1 MRKFYSSFKVMGLFC
16 FVRCIIGP
24 RLFRINSVDG
34 KEGRIYDPN
43 VIEAWSDYIIKS
55 LTLAW
60 SIGVY
65 SSPAVAAILYR
76 KGYFTIDGISSLGRL
91 VCIAG
96 VTLLGT
102 IFFRG
107 LGRYMNYDY
116 ITFLNVLES
125 EKININK
132 VVKTGLKRYDFE
144 FHDWPVSFRWNDV
157 EGDNGKPPVYV
168 EKTSSRTSIFMTLGA
183 IPCEILSYIAI
194 HTFGRRLIYPGT
206 VKLLQAAVGPML
218 IQGRAK
224 LIEQHGAERFK
235 LITRDGNAID
245 SVFVDRRSKKEYP
258 NRKTLVICCEG
269 NAGFYEYGAM
279 GTPLE
284 AGYSVLGWNHPGF
297 GGSTGVPFPSQETNA
312 IDVVIQLA
320 IHRLGFKP
328 ENILIHAWSI
338 GGFPASWAAMNY
350 PDIKGLILDATF
362 DDILPLAKSRM
373 PPSWGPLVGRT
384 IRNYMNLNNA
394 EQVIRYPGPFLLIRR
409 VRDEMICTNESSPLQ
424 TNRGNDLLSKVLQYR
439 YPKLITTETRWALE
453 ASLTLDKDSLLTL
466 WQQYEVDEDICAAT
480 VRSYVEEKSVSFPM
494 SIGEGMTT
502 EQKLQLMFYLVQKHM
517 VDFDST
523 HCTPL
528 PVEFFQQP
536 WNPKSLLT
544 HSESSDDHE
553 IIKE

>member
-1 MRKFYSSFKVMGLFC
+1 MNSFYSSLKVMGLFC

-24 RLFRINSVDG
+24 RLFRINAVDG

-43 VIEAWSDYIIKS
+43 ILEAWSDYIIKS

-60 SIGVY
+60 GLGVY
-65 SSPAVAAILYR
+65 SSPAIAAILYR
-76 KGYFTIDGISSLGRL
+76 KGYFTVDGISSLGRL
-91 VCIAG
+91 VSLVG

-116 ITFLNVLES
+116 VTFLNVLES
-125 EKININK
+125 EKSNINK
-132 VVKTGLKRYDFE
+132 VIKTGLRRYDFE

-157 EGDNGKPPVYV
+157 EGDKSKPPIFV
-168 EKTSSRTSIFMTLGA
+168 EKPSSRSSIFMTLGA

-206 VKLLQAAVGPML
+206 VKLLQAAVVNRIFHL
-218 IQGRAK
+218 CFQY
-224 LIEQHGAERFK
+224 GAERFK

-245 SVFVDRRSKKEYP
+245 SVFVDRRSKKEFP
-258 NRKTLVICCEG
+258 NGETLVICCEG

-279 GTPLE
+279 ATPLE

-312 IDVVIQLA
+312 IDVVIQFA
-320 IHRLGFKP
+320 IHRFGFMP
-328 ENILIHAWSI
+328 ENIMIYAWSI

-362 DDILPLAKSRM
+362 DDILPLAKARM

-409 VRDEMICTNESSPLQ
+409 VRDEMICTSDSSPLQ

-439 YPKLITTETRWALE
+439 YPKLITPETRWALE
-453 ASLTLDKDSLLTL
+453 ASLTLDKDSLITL
-466 WQQYEVDEDICAAT
+466 WHQYEVDEDICAAT
-480 VRSYVEEKSVSFPM
+480 VRSYIEEKSASFPM
-494 SIGEGMTT
+494 SIGDDMTM

-528 PVEFFQQP
+528 PVELFQQP
-536 WNPKSLLT
+536 WDPEALLNQT
-544 HSESSDDHE
+544 ESSDDQE
-553 IIKE
+553 KIKE